1 MIYQGVFANETVH
14 IVPLDRRLGSF
25 LCTCPTSSDMLW
37 SSQHACWNRQH
48 TRKDHPT
55 YGMPSLYS
63 DRDTG
68 INVLPLLLTCRTIYS
83 ESINFLYSSWTFD
96 FRHLDAVLKLAFS
109 VLPQRLNAITSL
121 HLDGVFHDNYGDWNH
136 GLQYVSDYHRKR
148 FSVTDNDLAVGGGV
162 WEATCQVLSGLSGL
176 KRLHLDIACERFYIF
191 LLDEY
196 HGIREERV
204 FGPLREITQCDTFGI
219 EVDWPD
225 TEGFKK
231 EDAPFQLKRRPVRLL
246 Y

>member
-1 MIYQGVFANETVH
+1 MFCWPCLVPAHFYDKIDYSLRQRRAQRCRNQTARPLPRTRPRALTFPLPEKKGLHFVRPKTYSQVQSPFFRLPSELRLMIYQEVFANGTVH
-14 IVPLDRRLGSF
+14 IVPMDRRLGSF

-83 ESINFLYSSWTFD
+83 ECINFLYSNWTFD

-109 VLPQRLNAITSL
+109 ILPQRLNAITSL

-148 FSVTDNDLAVGGGV
+148 FSVTDTDLAVGGDV
-162 WEATCQVLSGLSGL
+162 
-176 KRLHLDIACERFYIF
+176 
-191 LLDEY
+191 
-196 HGIREERV
+196 
-204 FGPLREITQCDTFGI
+204 
-219 EVDWPD
+219 
-225 TEGFKK
+225 
-231 EDAPFQLKRRPVRLL
+231 
-246 Y
+246 